1 MNLVFEGKGC
11 YMNISKES
19 QNDIHEYLELEKSIK
34 WFSKFEYAKDII
46 LDQQNEMSSIREKL
60 EAHGIILE

>member
-1 MNLVFEGKGC
+1 
-11 YMNISKES
+11 MNISKES

-34 WFSKFEYAKDII
+34 WFSKFECAKDII

-60 EAHGIILE
+60 EAQGIILE

>member
-34 WFSKFEYAKDII
+34 WFSRFEYTKDII
-46 LDQQNEMSSIREKL
+46 LDHQNEMSSLREKL
-60 EAHGIILE
+60 EDLGIILE